1 MVFSPVFIS
10 HHPGRTM
17 PQAAPLRNLSA
28 RRLPRLP
35 RLCREASRGLGRGV
49 RPPSLYS
56 PVSLLESALTKRWG
70 VGGTGHPGLHFGL
83 RRNVVDFRHRRCS
96 YKRSSS
102 ISFPCHIQDPLGCF
116 AVRSAA
122 FLFFLVTRHSP
133 LATHHSLF
141 SHVLAPVPLPRLRW
155 AYCSCTLN
163 LCWRKKIFSAKPT
176 QHSII
181 SRGAC
186 SLSATNTVSTSKA
199 RLEKSKSS
207 SRNPRKPNS

>member
-10 HHPGRTM
+10 HHPCSRR
-17 PQAAPLRNLSA
+17 ASLPLRNLSG
-28 RRLPRLP
+28 RCLP

-102 ISFPCHIQDPLGCF
+102 ISFPCHIQDPLRCF

-122 FLFFLVTRHSP
+122 FLFFLVSP
-133 LATHHSLF
+133 PS
-141 SHVLAPVPLPRLRW
+141 P
-155 AYCSCTLN
+155 
-163 LCWRKKIFSAKPT
+163 
-176 QHSII
+176 
-181 SRGAC
+181 
-186 SLSATNTVSTSKA
+186 
-199 RLEKSKSS
+199 
-207 SRNPRKPNS
+207 